1 MYPMLWEARRITKDQ
16 LVDMLMPMGWNDTL
30 KGKRKEYDKRRAD
43 YNQWHPDDRRRGLRC
58 GDDSKGRL
66 LSEEWKHYILYEEMM
81 EGFTGKVKN
90 VIKISPSGMDIIKK
104 GIANTHM
111 QFEKNKKNLSCYTT
125 PLGDMV
131 VGIQANRIKINEEPD
146 SLLVNV
152 DYSLD
157 INYEHLSDC
166 SIRLDVQ
173 SCPQ

>member
-1 MYPMLWEARRITKDQ
+1 MYKAKILVVEDDPAISNLIRTTLETQDYQFHTAQNGSGALMEAVSYNPDVMILD
-16 LVDMLMPMGWNDTL
+16 LGLPDMDG
-30 KGKRKEYDKRRAD
+30 
-43 YNQWHPDDRRRGLRC
+43 
-58 GDDSKGRL
+58 
-66 LSEEWKHYILYEEMM
+66 
-81 EGFTGKVKN
+81 V
-90 VIKISPSGMDIIKK
+90 DIIKK
-104 GIANTHM
+104 GITSAHM